1 MPKPTEAGWIGMFC
15 SPRVV
20 ERRGEH
26 IYFRMHP
33 NIRAAYSEEI
43 TDPAEASPD
52 GYMAVFELED
62 GEQADVGGLVITRE
76 GNRIRADRTAV
87 YPSFEGAH
95 QISETPELKDG
106 CRLEVLADD
115 SLVEIYI
122 NDGEY
127 VISNAV
133 YGLGKTVK
141 VSGGK
146 TVRLYTMKADKE
158 NNEGMEE
165 ESREESYE

>member
-1 MPKPTEAGWIGMFC
+1 M
-15 SPRVV
+15 
-20 ERRGEH
+20 
-26 IYFRMHP
+26 
-33 NIRAAYSEEI
+33 
-43 TDPAEASPD
+43 
-52 GYMAVFELED
+52 
-62 GEQADVGGLVITRE
+62 
-76 GNRIRADRTAV
+76 

-95 QISETPELKDG
+95 LISETPELKDG

-141 VSGGK
+141 VSGEK
-146 TVRLYTMKADKE
+146 TVRLLSLIHIWMTASLEIGELSNPMIW
-158 NNEGMEE
+158 
-165 ESREESYE
+165 